1 MTDPANEADTTW
13 IAITD
18 TEELGRGI
26 FSGQQA
32 RLSRQH
38 GIPASVF
45 RERDG
50 HRGISVDRLS
60 VAPIDQAVKNGEA
73 IANARGPNRTFYGWA
88 VISATDVRKIG
99 CDVEAAPLADGSN
112 PYHANII
119 LPESVVADSGE
130 QDQYAQR
137 LAIKA
142 SWKERPSH
150 FPL

>member
-1 MTDPANEADTTW
+1 MTDTANEADAVSST
-13 IAITD
+13 IKD
-18 TEELGRGI
+18 TEELGRGV
-26 FSGQQA
+26 FSSQQA

-38 GIPASVF
+38 GVPVSVF

-50 HRGISVDRLS
+50 HREISVDRLS
-60 VAPIDQAVKNGEA
+60 VAPIDEAVKNGEA
-73 IANARGPNRTFYGWA
+73 IARARGPNRTFYGWA
-88 VISATDVRKIG
+88 VIPAIDVRNTG

-119 LPESVVADSGE
+119 LPKTAVVDSGE

-142 SWKERPSH
+142 SWKER
-150 FPL
+150 L